1 MTAIHIVHATVT
13 PPERYPDII
22 TLAITSYSFMI
33 FFLSF
38 LLVNF
43 RQWQEYNGSARR
55 TVVANNDAITKEGK
69 SPVKEKRV
77 KTVKHE

>member
-43 RQWQEYNGSARR
+43 RQWQRYFGKQRR
-55 TVVANNDAITKEGK
+55 AVVADDTKKTERK
-69 SPVKEKRV
+69 TPVKEKHV

>member
-1 MTAIHIVHATVT
+1 
-13 PPERYPDII
+13 
-22 TLAITSYSFMI
+22 MI